1 MVTMHLVVGLTMSIF
16 LILPLS
22 LLCSGAIVSLLL
34 ARYRPRYS
42 IDTAAIFSVLALAVW
57 VFAGRD
63 LPILPKESGGQL
75 ESGFALGRFIVDEPA
90 WWVSFSIL
98 LLLVSSLVLMV
109 TASRTIHSESQL
121 SFKRVSAASLSLL
134 VVGGVLLSIW
144 ASTMPALATG
154 WTLVVL
160 AWVPFAWVAR
170 KDREN
175 NRKAIVRAALML
187 FSLLFLGFAAA
198 SQSDLSTL
206 FLAPENWSDPAKVWA
221 MLGATALIGAFPL
234 HWWRPSPGRY
244 VIGTTAIV
252 YLAPSVAGAHFLARL
267 AGGEADGVNVF
278 SVLLT
283 TFGLLGLVYSIG
295 ICWSNPDKR
304 LAIVG
309 ALALSQISLILLA
322 TAWANTAT
330 VILLIQVLALAIGG
344 LFLGIAWPIKVSNL
358 VKIPMWFQV
367 AAIAGL
373 PLTAGFIGLSSL
385 YTEQITLN
393 RYILAIAIAII
404 LMPVLAAAILLVW
417 EEGASKR
424 TVDLSKFGQ
433 AWIIFSLSLPALG
446 LFALPLSTDVIGAV
460 LSWILILLSTL
471 GAIAMSWY
479 ALKKPDVREAVSG
492 GFHISL
498 SWPAGTRVLRSIA
511 VGANLFI
518 REAAAILEGEG
529 GMLWLLVLVVILW
542 LARIG

>member
-1 MVTMHLVVGLTMSIF
+1 MHVVVGLTMSIF

-42 IDTAAIFSVLALAVW
+42 VDSAAIFSVLALATW

-63 LPILPKESGGQL
+63 LPILPLESSGQL
-75 ESGFALGRFIVDEPA
+75 VSGLALGRFIVDEPA
-90 WWVSFSIL
+90 WRVSFSVL

-109 TASRTIHSESQL
+109 TASRTIRSDSRL
-121 SFKRVSAASLSLL
+121 SLKWISSASLSLL
-134 VVGGVLLSIW
+134 VAGGVLLSIW
-144 ASTMPALATG
+144 ASTIPAIATG
-154 WTLVVL
+154 WTLVIL
-160 AWVPFAWVAR
+160 AWAPFAWAAR
-170 KDREN
+170 KDRED

-187 FSLLFLGFAAA
+187 FSLLFLGLAAA
-198 SQSDLSTL
+198 AQSDLSTP
-206 FLAPENWSDPAKVWA
+206 FLTLEDWSVSARVWA

-244 VIGTTAIV
+244 VIGTTALV
-252 YLAPSVAGAHFLARL
+252 YLAPSVAGAFFLARL
-267 AGGEADGVNVF
+267 AGGEPDGVNVF

-283 TFGLLGLVYSIG
+283 AFGLLGLVYSIG

-304 LAIVG
+304 VATVG

-330 VILLIQVLALAIGG
+330 VTLLIQVLALATGG
-344 LFLGIAWPIKVSNL
+344 LFLGIAWPTKVSHL
-358 VKIPMWFQV
+358 LKIPMWIQA

-373 PLTAGFIGLSSL
+373 PFTTGFIGLSSF

-393 RYILAIAIAII
+393 RTILAITIAVIM
-404 LMPVLAAAILLVW
+404 MPVLAAAILLIW
-417 EEGASKR
+417 EEGARKR
-424 TVDLSKFGQ
+424 TVDLSKLGQ
-433 AWIIFSLSLPALG
+433 AGLIFSLFLPALG
-446 LFALPLSTDVIGAV
+446 LFALPLSTDVIGG
-460 LSWILILLSTL
+460 LPSWMLILFSTL

-498 SWPAGTRVLRSIA
+498 SWPAGNRVLRSI
-511 VGANLFI
+511 GAGTNLFI